1 MSSDQLAFLEKMKKL
16 AEENEEFKEELED
29 LDEIIAQN
37 IITDVNYKFWIKFGG
52 GKLEYGEGEIENPS
66 FTMSCTAAIMTGMG
80 TGEVDGTS
88 AYMSGDLTIE
98 GDLQGAIAYG
108 EITGIARDILEEE

>member
-29 LDEIIAQN
+29 IDEIIAQN
-37 IITDVNYKFWIKFGG
+37 VITDLNYKFWVKFGG
-52 GKLEYGEGEIENPS
+52 GKFEYGEGEIDNPS

-80 TGEVDGTS
+80 TGEVEGTS
-88 AYMSGDLTIE
+88 AYMAGDLAIE